1 MNLSFFQRK
10 RRTKIMLYVLAHPFC
25 SSFDILKNS
34 GATSNRLDL
43 LHDIKSLLL
52 GGCLKG
58 ISFNKRFFV
67 RPLTPQYDQLLKM
80 YQSLDRL
87 AITLN
92 QKLKTKSLKQLHE
105 IKSSINYSNVGSIL
119 CKYQHGLDN
128 TRPLD
133 DQFFLK
139 IGFIFVQKFKIFLL
153 ELKRSGEELNKIRLE
168 WDDCYDEQIAL
179 LEKEKELLDQRK
191 FVPSIDKQLIVMT
204 QAKVRKERGLVKIDF
219 KIKNEQ
225 WEKTQQRSNLS
236 MNILYDFVDFF
247 TFFVKNY
254 DYLSKTL
261 FSIPAT
267 VDRFSR
273 ELDEVFDNDQKY
285 LKTFRSKRR
294 KSLKERIKIWT
305 EILTL
310 GDIKK
315 VIEKYH
321 YKNAKPIMRIIKSIQ
336 DERGNPDCDKIMEL
350 QKIEKNRILV
360 PNTSD
365 GEITLL
371 FLKYYLR
378 NAYEKIPKGFQ
389 KEKAKQAI
397 QEKFPGMISI

>member
-1 MNLSFFQRK
+1 MNLSFSQRK

-34 GATSNRLDL
+34 GATSNRPDL
-43 LHDIKSLLL
+43 LHDIKSLLD
-52 GGCLKG
+52 GCLKE

-87 AITLN
+87 AITFN
-92 QKLKTKSLKQLHE
+92 QKLKTKFLKQLHE

-119 CKYQHGLDN
+119 CKYQHELDN

-133 DQFFLK
+133 NQFFLK
-139 IGFIFVQKFKIFLL
+139 ITIIFVQKFKIFLL
-153 ELKRSGEELNKIRLE
+153 ELKRSGEEFNKIRLQS
-168 WDDCYDEQIAL
+168 DDYYEEQIAL
-179 LEKEKELLDQRK
+179 LKKEKELLDQRK

-204 QAKVRKERGLVKIDF
+204 QTKVRKERGLVKIDF
-219 KIKNEQ
+219 KIKSEQ
-225 WEKTQQRSNLS
+225 WEKTQQRINLS
-236 MNILYDFVDFF
+236 MNILRDFVEFF
-247 TFFVKNY
+247 TFFLKKY

-261 FSIPAT
+261 FSIPG
-267 VDRFSR
+267 V
-273 ELDEVFDNDQKY
+273 LDYLAEVLDQIYDIDKKY
-285 LKTFRSKRR
+285 LKTLRSKRR
-294 KSLKERIKIWT
+294 KPLKERIQIWDRIIT
-305 EILTL
+305 S
-310 GDIKK
+310 GDRNRVAKEYK
-315 VIEKYH
+315 
-321 YKNAKPIMRIIKSIQ
+321 YKNSKAILGLLKPLQSESGDPDKEKIQ
-336 DERGNPDCDKIMEL
+336 EL

-397 QEKFPGMISI
+397 QENFSGMISI